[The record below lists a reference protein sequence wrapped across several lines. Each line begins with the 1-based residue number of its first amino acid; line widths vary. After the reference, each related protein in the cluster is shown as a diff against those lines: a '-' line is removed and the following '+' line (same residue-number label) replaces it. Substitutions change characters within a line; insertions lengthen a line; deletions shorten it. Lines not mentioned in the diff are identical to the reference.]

1 MFWESFLPF
10 LTSRRPADRKLFSKK
25 SEKGVDICAGG
36 VYNGLVPRG
45 KGKEGFEMTRN
56 EMIARYN
63 ALAVATAYI
72 VGFVLDGL
80 LYYTMSAHIADEFL
94 KLDRMS
100 SKRGGWAKIRVKLT
114 ASDRKGLVMG
124 GKAVL
129 IGSADLL
136 DTADKYNKGERFERI
151 ITETLTGE
159 KWVKDSVPFN
169 VAGDITLNGEQV
181 QIKFDGAELTNER
194 MLMRI
199 A

>member
-1 MFWESFLPF
+1 
-10 LTSRRPADRKLFSKK
+10 
-25 SEKGVDICAGG
+25 
-36 VYNGLVPRG
+36 
-45 KGKEGFEMTRN
+45 MTRN
-56 EMIARYN
+56 EMINRYN

-72 VGFVLDGL
+72 VGFILDGM
-80 LYYTMSAHIADEFL
+80 LYYTVSAHIADEFL

-100 SKRGGWAKIRVKLT
+100 SKRGDWAKIRVKLT
-114 ASDRKGLVMG
+114 SADRKALVAC
-124 GKAVL
+124 GKAIM

-136 DTADKYNKGERFERI
+136 NTADKYNKGERFERV

-159 KWVKDSVPFN
+159 TWVKDSVPFN

-194 MLMRI
+194 TLMRI

>member
-1 MFWESFLPF
+1 
-10 LTSRRPADRKLFSKK
+10 
-25 SEKGVDICAGG
+25 
-36 VYNGLVPRG
+36 
-45 KGKEGFEMTRN
+45 MTRE

-80 LYYTMSAHIADEFL
+80 LYYTMSAHINPDFL
-94 KLDRMS
+94 KYDRMS

-114 ASDRKGLVMG
+114 SADRKALVFC

-129 IGSADLL
+129 LGSAELL
-136 DTADKYNKGERFERI
+136 NTDDKYNKGERFERI
-151 ITETLTGE
+151 ITETLTAE

-169 VAGDITLNGEQV
+169 VAGDITLNGQEV

-194 MLMRI
+194 TLMRI

>member
-1 MFWESFLPF
+1 
-10 LTSRRPADRKLFSKK
+10 
-25 SEKGVDICAGG
+25 
-36 VYNGLVPRG
+36 
-45 KGKEGFEMTRN
+45 MTRN
-56 EMIARYN
+56 EMIDRYN

-72 VGFVLDGL
+72 IGFVLNGS
-80 LYYTMSAHIADEFL
+80 LYYIQSAHIADEFL

-114 ASDRKGLVMG
+114 AADRKALVAC
-124 GKAVL
+124 GKAML

-136 DTADKYNKGERFERI
+136 NTDDQYNKGERFERI

-159 KWVKDSVPFN
+159 TWVKDSVPFN
-169 VAGDITLNGEQV
+169 VTGDITLNGEEV

-194 MLMRI
+194 TLMRM

>member
-1 MFWESFLPF
+1 
-10 LTSRRPADRKLFSKK
+10 
-25 SEKGVDICAGG
+25 
-36 VYNGLVPRG
+36 
-45 KGKEGFEMTRN
+45 MTRN

-72 VGFVLDGL
+72 VGFIFNGM

-114 ASDRKGLVMG
+114 ASDRKALVAC
-124 GKAVL
+124 GKAIM

-136 DTADKYNKGERFERI
+136 DTDDRYNKGERFERI

-159 KWVKDSVPFN
+159 TWVKDSVPFN
-169 VAGDITLNGEQV
+169 VAGDITLNGEEV

-194 MLMRI
+194 TLARMS

>member
-1 MFWESFLPF
+1 
-10 LTSRRPADRKLFSKK
+10 
-25 SEKGVDICAGG
+25 
-36 VYNGLVPRG
+36 
-45 KGKEGFEMTRN
+45 MTRN

-72 VGFVLDGL
+72 IGFVLNGS
-80 LYYTMSAHIADEFL
+80 LYYTMSAHIADDFL
-94 KLDRMS
+94 KFDRMS

-114 ASDRKGLVMG
+114 SADRKALVAC
-124 GKAVL
+124 GKAIM

-159 KWVKDSVPFN
+159 TWIKDSVPFN
-169 VAGDITLNGEQV
+169 VAGDITLNGQEV

-194 MLMRI
+194 TLMRMS

>member
-1 MFWESFLPF
+1 
-10 LTSRRPADRKLFSKK
+10 
-25 SEKGVDICAGG
+25 
-36 VYNGLVPRG
+36 
-45 KGKEGFEMTRN
+45 
-56 EMIARYN
+56 MIARYN

-72 VGFVLDGL
+72 VGFILDGM
-80 LYYTMSAHIADEFL
+80 LYYTMSAHIADDFL

-114 ASDRKGLVMG
+114 SADRKALVAC
-124 GKAVL
+124 GKAIM

-136 DTADKYNKGERFERI
+136 DTDDKYNKGERFEKI

-159 KWVKDSVPFN
+159 TWVKDSVPFN

-194 MLMRI
+194 TLMRMS

>member
-1 MFWESFLPF
+1 
-10 LTSRRPADRKLFSKK
+10 
-25 SEKGVDICAGG
+25 
-36 VYNGLVPRG
+36 
-45 KGKEGFEMTRN
+45 MTRN

-63 ALAVATAYI
+63 ALAAATAYI

-136 DTADKYNKGERFERI
+136 NTADKYNKGERFERI

-159 KWVKDSVPFN
+159 TWVKDSVPFN

>member
-1 MFWESFLPF
+1 
-10 LTSRRPADRKLFSKK
+10 
-25 SEKGVDICAGG
+25 
-36 VYNGLVPRG
+36 
-45 KGKEGFEMTRN
+45 MTRN

-72 VGFVLDGL
+72 IGFVMNGS

-100 SKRGGWAKIRVKLT
+100 SKRGGWAKIRVKLSS
-114 ASDRKGLVMG
+114 ADRKALVET
-124 GKAVL
+124 GKATL
-129 IGSADLL
+129 LGSVDLL
-136 DTADKYNKGERFERI
+136 NTADKYNKGERFERI

-159 KWVKDSVPFN
+159 TWVKDSVPFN
-169 VAGDITLNGEQV
+169 VAGDITLDGQEV

-194 MLMRI
+194 TLMRI

>member
-1 MFWESFLPF
+1 
-10 LTSRRPADRKLFSKK
+10 
-25 SEKGVDICAGG
+25 
-36 VYNGLVPRG
+36 
-45 KGKEGFEMTRN
+45 MTRN

-80 LYYTMSAHIADEFL
+80 LYYTMSTHIADEFL

-114 ASDRKGLVMG
+114 ASDRKALVASG
-124 GKAVL
+124 RAVL
-129 IGSADLL
+129 LGSASLL
-136 DTADKYNKGERFERI
+136 NTADKYNKGERFERV

-159 KWVKDSVPFN
+159 TWVKDSIPFN
-169 VAGDITLNGEQV
+169 VAGDITLNGQEV
-181 QIKFDGAELTNER
+181 QIKFDGAELTNEK

-199 A
+199 SA

>member
-1 MFWESFLPF
+1 MK
-10 LTSRRPADRKLFSKK
+10 AQK
-25 SEKGVDICAGG
+25 
-36 VYNGLVPRG
+36 G
-45 KGKEGFEMTRN
+45 KGRYCKMTRN

-72 VGFVLDGL
+72 IGFVMNGS

-100 SKRGGWAKIRVKLT
+100 SKRGGWAKIRVKLSS
-114 ASDRKGLVMG
+114 ADRKALVET
-124 GKAVL
+124 GKATL
-129 IGSADLL
+129 LGSVDLL
-136 DTADKYNKGERFERI
+136 NTADKYNKGERFERI

-159 KWVKDSVPFN
+159 TWVKDSVPFN
-169 VAGDITLNGEQV
+169 VAGDITLNGQEV

-194 MLMRI
+194 TLMRM

>member
-1 MFWESFLPF
+1 
-10 LTSRRPADRKLFSKK
+10 
-25 SEKGVDICAGG
+25 
-36 VYNGLVPRG
+36 
-45 KGKEGFEMTRN
+45 MTRN

-63 ALAVATAYI
+63 ALAAATAYI

-136 DTADKYNKGERFERI
+136 NTADKYNKGERFERI

-159 KWVKDSVPFN
+159 TWVKDSVPFN
-169 VAGDITLNGEQV
+169 VAGDITLNGEEV
-181 QIKFDGAELTNER
+181 QIKFDGAELTNEKT
-194 MLMRI
+194 LMRMC

>member
-1 MFWESFLPF
+1 
-10 LTSRRPADRKLFSKK
+10 
-25 SEKGVDICAGG
+25 
-36 VYNGLVPRG
+36 
-45 KGKEGFEMTRN
+45 MTRN

-72 VGFVLDGL
+72 IGFIFEGMI
-80 LYYTMSAHIADEFL
+80 YYTMSAHIADEFL

-114 ASDRKGLVMG
+114 SADRKALVTC
-124 GKAVL
+124 GKAIM
-129 IGSADLL
+129 IGSESLL
-136 DTADKYNKGERFERI
+136 DTDDKYNKGERFERI

-159 KWVKDSVPFN
+159 RWVKDSVPFN
-169 VAGDITLNGEQV
+169 VAGDITLNGEQI

-194 MLMRI
+194 TLMRM

>member
-1 MFWESFLPF
+1 
-10 LTSRRPADRKLFSKK
+10 
-25 SEKGVDICAGG
+25 
-36 VYNGLVPRG
+36 
-45 KGKEGFEMTRN
+45 MTRN

-114 ASDRKGLVMG
+114 ASDRKALVASG
-124 GKAVL
+124 RAVL
-129 IGSADLL
+129 LGSASLL
-136 DTADKYNKGERFERI
+136 DTADKYNKGERFERV
-151 ITETLTGE
+151 ITETLTDE
-159 KWVKDSVPFN
+159 TWVKDSIPFN
-169 VAGDITLNGEQV
+169 VAGDITLNGQEV
-181 QIKFDGAELTNER
+181 QIKFDGAELTNEK

-199 A
+199 SA